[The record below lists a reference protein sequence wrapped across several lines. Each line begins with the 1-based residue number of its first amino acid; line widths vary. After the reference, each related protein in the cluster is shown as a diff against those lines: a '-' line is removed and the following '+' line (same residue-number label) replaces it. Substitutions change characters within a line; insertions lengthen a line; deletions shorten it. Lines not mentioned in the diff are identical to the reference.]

1 MIQLGQLSLFVMAQ
15 LASRLPFQS
24 AYVSLHWTHQLNSFR
39 GKKRG
44 ENTGERMEG
53 AVEGKEWN
61 KECSNNRIIH
71 LNAAANYGDKYDFS
85 LCRGSLW
92 WSRSG
97 ASERCWSDWRDA
109 IQGNPIT
116 GGVRDGRRD
125 DVKVT
130 EKGGN
135 VRKGSTF
142 YKKQLCV
149 FYISVNYRKR
159 SKILKY
165 NSAVNTARFTFS
177 LSEPQLS
184 AISIKFKEALESLAL
199 IEMMALRAMSSSFSL

>member
-1 MIQLGQLSLFVMAQ
+1 
-15 LASRLPFQS
+15 
-24 AYVSLHWTHQLNSFR
+24 
-39 GKKRG
+39 
-44 ENTGERMEG
+44 MEG

-85 LCRGSLW
+85 LCRGSLR
-92 WSRSG
+92 WSRSR
-97 ASERCWSDWRDA
+97 ALEWCWSDWRDA
-109 IQGNPIT
+109 IQGNTIT
-116 GGVRDGRRD
+116 GGMRDGHRD

-130 EKGGN
+130 EKRGN
-135 VRKGSTF
+135 MREGSTF

-149 FYISVNYRKR
+149 FYISVNYRKL

-165 NSAVNTARFTFS
+165 NSAVNTVRFTFS

-199 IEMMALRAMSSSFSL
+199 IEMMALRAMSSAFSL

>member
-1 MIQLGQLSLFVMAQ
+1 MHTCLCIELTS
-15 LASRLPFQS
+15 ST
-24 AYVSLHWTHQLNSFR
+24 VSE
-39 GKKRG
+39 KKKKNEG

-85 LCRGSLW
+85 LCWGSLW
-92 WSRSG
+92 WRQSG
-97 ASERCWSDWRDA
+97 ASERCWSDCRDA

-125 DVKVT
+125 VKVT

-135 VRKGSTF
+135 MRKGSTF
-142 YKKQLCV
+142 WQKHLCV
-149 FYISVNYRKR
+149 FYISVDHRKL

-165 NSAVNTARFTFS
+165 NSAVNTVRFTFS